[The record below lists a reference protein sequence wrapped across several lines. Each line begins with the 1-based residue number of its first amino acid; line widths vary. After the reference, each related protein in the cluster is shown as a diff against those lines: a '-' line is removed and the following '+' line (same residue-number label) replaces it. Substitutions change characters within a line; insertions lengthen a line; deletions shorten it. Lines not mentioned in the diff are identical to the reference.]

1 MQMDTYTLLTVI
13 LLGGL
18 VIWLWYSV
26 FKGRAALSKKK
37 RVRPRPTRHNH
48 EPPSRL
54 PGEKV
59 EESEMQRLIEEVEK
73 LSKQVVTVNNNL
85 LVIGA
90 LLVIALLLINPAC
103 PVPRG

>member
-1 MQMDTYTLLTVI
+1 MDIYTLLTII

-26 FKGRAALSKKK
+26 FKGRTALSKKN
-37 RVRPRPTRHNH
+37 RVRPRPTR
-48 EPPSRL
+48 PSHKSPSVL
-54 PGEKV
+54 PGDNAD
-59 EESEMQRLIEEVEK
+59 ESEIQRLIQGVEK
-73 LSKQVVTVNNNL
+73 LNKQLVTVNNNL